1 VQGRRK
7 QCKAAGA
14 SHFKRALHFSERQ
27 YLFKTLLNG
36 YSLLVAIMGRRTSTL
51 ILNNFIC
58 WCKIKSVNGRILLD
72 LALILLQLVKNKA
85 KIA

>member
-1 VQGRRK
+1 MDTR
-7 QCKAAGA
+7 
-14 SHFKRALHFSERQ
+14 
-27 YLFKTLLNG
+27 
-36 YSLLVAIMGRRTSTL
+36 LLVAIMGRRTSTL

-58 WCKIKSVNGRILLD
+58 WCKIKLVNGRVLLD

>member
-1 VQGRRK
+1 MDTR
-7 QCKAAGA
+7 
-14 SHFKRALHFSERQ
+14 
-27 YLFKTLLNG
+27 
-36 YSLLVAIMGRRTSTL
+36 LLVAIMGRRTSTL
-51 ILNNFIC
+51 ILKNFIC